1 MIVLN
6 REVGESLRR
15 DKYVNVQGGDF
26 NLYGHF
32 ADFVRLTKSWEN
44 MEPDSYYGQAEAGM
58 RYRRYSDFEYNP
70 KTRELTQLEHRAYVQ
85 SKENNA
91 YVGGLV
97 RHFQDFSDEVISS
110 PVMRSL
116 IDTDFEVYKS
126 VLPEE
131 LHDEIWQC
139 QIHQIRIEIKPG
151 KQLEITPE
159 GIHCDGYPFSGVHF
173 WDDKSG
179 CRESSVRHP
188 RASTGVDHLRGNS
201 RHHLLPRPRHAPL
214 RDTGAQHPHPCHG
227 VSADSGDFL
236 LAARDRF
243 DIAANQIT
251 PIDGVECSTPVVLRR
266 ATAKDAQRMERF
278 FRQFDEVSFCE
289 WQDAKCLRGVLIQKT
304 TTAYLAFDVAGE
316 IVGAVLGGMLGSR
329 GTINHLA
336 VSPRY
341 RSQGSVNDWL
351 KPRRPT

>member
-70 KTRELTQLEHRAYVQ
+70 KTRELKQLEHRAYVQ

-97 RHFQDFSDEVISS
+97 RHFQDFSDEVITS

-126 VLPEE
+126 VLPVSYTH
-131 LHDEIWQC
+131 LTLPTI
-139 QIHQIRIEIKPG
+139 
-151 KQLEITPE
+151 
-159 GIHCDGYPFSGVHF
+159 Y
-173 WDDKSG
+173 
-179 CRESSVRHP
+179 SV
-188 RASTGVDHLRGNS
+188 
-201 RHHLLPRPRHAPL
+201 
-214 RDTGAQHPHPCHG
+214 
-227 VSADSGDFL
+227 
-236 LAARDRF
+236 
-243 DIAANQIT
+243 
-251 PIDGVECSTPVVLRR
+251 
-266 ATAKDAQRMERF
+266 
-278 FRQFDEVSFCE
+278 
-289 WQDAKCLRGVLIQKT
+289 
-304 TTAYLAFDVAGE
+304 
-316 IVGAVLGGMLGSR
+316 
-329 GTINHLA
+329 
-336 VSPRY
+336 
-341 RSQGSVNDWL
+341 
-351 KPRRPT
+351 

>member
-58 RYRRYSDFEYNP
+58 RFRRYSDFEYNP
-70 KTRELTQLEHRAYVQ
+70 KTRELKQLEHRAYVQ

-173 WDDKSG
+173 WG
-179 CRESSVRHP
+179 RNNVEGAESRLYDIHEHQL
-188 RASTGVDHLRGNS
+188 ASTTYQEILDTTYFLDRDMRHYVTPARNS
-201 RHHLLPRPRHAPL
+201 HTHAMAYRQILAISFSRPGTA
-214 RDTGAQHPHPCHG
+214 
-227 VSADSGDFL
+227 
-236 LAARDRF
+236 F
-243 DIAANQIT
+243 DI
-251 PIDGVECSTPVVLRR
+251 VR
-266 ATAKDAQRMERF
+266 
-278 FRQFDEVSFCE
+278 
-289 WQDAKCLRGVLIQKT
+289 
-304 TTAYLAFDVAGE
+304 
-316 IVGAVLGGMLGSR
+316 
-329 GTINHLA
+329 
-336 VSPRY
+336 
-341 RSQGSVNDWL
+341 
-351 KPRRPT
+351 

>member
-15 DKYVNVQGGDF
+15 DKFVNVQGGDF

-70 KTRELTQLEHRAYVQ
+70 KTRELKQLEHRAYVQ

-91 YVGGLV
+91 YVGGVV
-97 RHFQDFSDEVISS
+97 RHFQDFSEEVISS

-151 KQLEITPE
+151 KQLEITLKAF
-159 GIHCDGYPFSGVHF
+159 IATAIRSAACTS
-173 WDDKSG
+173 
-179 CRESSVRHP
+179 
-188 RASTGVDHLRGNS
+188 
-201 RHHLLPRPRHAPL
+201 
-214 RDTGAQHPHPCHG
+214 GAQ
-227 VSADSGDFL
+227 
-236 LAARDRF
+236 
-243 DIAANQIT
+243 
-251 PIDGVECSTPVVLRR
+251 
-266 ATAKDAQRMERF
+266 
-278 FRQFDEVSFCE
+278 
-289 WQDAKCLRGVLIQKT
+289 
-304 TTAYLAFDVAGE
+304 
-316 IVGAVLGGMLGSR
+316 
-329 GTINHLA
+329 
-336 VSPRY
+336 
-341 RSQGSVNDWL
+341 
-351 KPRRPT
+351 